1 MGEIKLYIKAFKVI
15 SLCSTM
21 EQIKGASRYLEL
33 VAKTQVLPIKLHQ
46 RLVDRL
52 LEQIDRITTA
62 S

>member
-1 MGEIKLYIKAFKVI
+1 MNQIPLYIKAFKVV

-46 RLVDRL
+46 RLEDRL
-52 LEQIDRITTA
+52 LEQVDRITA
-62 S
+62 SS